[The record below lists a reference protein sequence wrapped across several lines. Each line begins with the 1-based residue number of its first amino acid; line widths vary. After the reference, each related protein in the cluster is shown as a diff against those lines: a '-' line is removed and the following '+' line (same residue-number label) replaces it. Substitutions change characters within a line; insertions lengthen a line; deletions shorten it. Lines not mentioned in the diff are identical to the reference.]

1 MSQQYY
7 SLCVN
12 TLDQRCLNSITV
24 FVLTHLTKDVSTV
37 LQSLYSLCV
46 NTLDQRCLNSITVF
60 VLTHLTKDVSTV
72 LQSLC

>member
-24 FVLTHLTKDVSTV
+24 FVLTHLPKDV
-37 LQSLYSLCV
+37 
-46 NTLDQRCLNSITVF
+46 NSITVF

>member
-1 MSQQYY
+1 MSQQYYSLCVNTLNTLDQRCLNSITVFVLTHLTKDSQQYY

-37 LQSLYSLCV
+37 LQSLC
-46 NTLDQRCLNSITVF
+46 
-60 VLTHLTKDVSTV
+60 
-72 LQSLC
+72 

>member
-37 LQSLYSLCV
+37 LQS
-46 NTLDQRCLNSITVF
+46 NTLAQSVNSITVF
-60 VLTHLTKDVSTV
+60 VLTHLPKDVSTV

>member
-1 MSQQYY
+1 MMSQQYY

-12 TLDQRCLNSITV
+12 TLAQSFLNSITV
-24 FVLTHLTKDVSTV
+24 FVLTHLPKDVSTV
-37 LQSLYSLCV
+37 LQSLC
-46 NTLDQRCLNSITVF
+46 TLDQRCLNSITVF